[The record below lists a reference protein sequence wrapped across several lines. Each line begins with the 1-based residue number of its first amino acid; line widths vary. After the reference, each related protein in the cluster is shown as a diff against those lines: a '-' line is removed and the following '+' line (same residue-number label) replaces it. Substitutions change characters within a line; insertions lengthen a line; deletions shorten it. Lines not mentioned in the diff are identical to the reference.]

1 MMPLSLLIAIIVNS
15 LGLSLNHKYAFASL
29 CYTVLFFVYS
39 VYKLCFIK
47 RHLSKIKNKELI
59 STAIKNRYS
68 ELLKN
73 KFSNNKFIIFPAN
86 SLESL
91 QNESAQQNNCVR
103 TYAEKYANR
112 KCDIYFMRNIS
123 NPDKS
128 LVTVEVINN
137 KVVQSRIK
145 NNLSPNKCQ
154 LDFLDNWEHNTLASV

>member
-1 MMPLSLLIAIIVNS
+1 MYKDYLRFAKFLGFDLKNNKYVFPKNLKESHDSLE
-15 LGLSLNHKYAFASL
+15 KQY
-29 CYTVLFFVYS
+29 
-39 VYKLCFIK
+39 
-47 RHLSKIKNKELI
+47 KIKNKELI